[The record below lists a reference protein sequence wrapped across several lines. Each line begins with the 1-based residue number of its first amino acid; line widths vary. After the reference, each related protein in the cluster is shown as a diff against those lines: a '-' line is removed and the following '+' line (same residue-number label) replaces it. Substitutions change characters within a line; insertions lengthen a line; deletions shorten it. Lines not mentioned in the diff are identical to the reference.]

1 MSSAARTAIAAAAN
15 NVSGI
20 HCNPY
25 YVQTTKAGDA
35 MVRLDRITYPN
46 VFGGIATWHVLMLL
60 PQDIASAEKYL
71 EDKVPDLVEAL
82 AEEMSIRT
90 VQPQQLALETGS
102 VPCVVIEGT
111 RATEE

>member
-1 MSSAARTAIAAAAN
+1 MSAASRTAIAAAAN
-15 NVSGI
+15 SVSGI

-25 YVQTTKAGDA
+25 FVQTTKAGDA
-35 MVRLDRITYPN
+35 MVRLQQITYPN
-46 VFGGIATWHVLMLL
+46 VFGGVATWQVLVLL
-60 PQDIASAEKYL
+60 PQDIATAERYL
-71 EDKVPDLVEAL
+71 EEKVPALVEAL
-82 AEEMSIRT
+82 GTEMTVTT